1 MVSAYWEQNVSLEV
15 LGRVN
20 FVDIVE
26 LVGTGAVVDI
36 VVKQTRCINKGYV
49 DLKDKVIL
57 TERVSLAN
65 ASRCLKVVTKSDV
78 TVGFLTL

>member
-20 FVDIVE
+20 FVGIDE
-26 LVGTGAVVDI
+26 LVGIGAVADI
-36 VVKQTRCINKGYV
+36 VVKQMRCINKGYV
-49 DLKDKVIL
+49 GLKDKVIL
-57 TERVSLAN
+57 TERLSLAN
-65 ASRCLKVVTKSDV
+65 ASRCLKVATKSDI